1 MSPASTSSSARLER
15 LPAAI
20 CARLDELRA
29 TLQSALGD
37 DLVALIVYGSA
48 ARGDYREGKSDVD
61 LVVVLKNA
69 ERDALDAISN
79 ALQLARYSARIEA
92 MILTAAEI
100 QRAADVFPL
109 LYDDI
114 RREHILLAGKDPFS
128 ALEISDRHRRLRVE
142 QELREA
148 QIRLRRAVVD
158 AQGAR
163 DLLAGAVFRKVRQL
177 RGPLRA
183 LLSLRGVEVGD
194 ALDDVLARAGAQY
207 GVETKPLFA
216 VHAAPAE
223 AHAALEKLLAAAV
236 DDVDRMEEGG
246 AA

>member
-1 MSPASTSSSARLER
+1 MSQASTSSSARLER
-15 LPAAI
+15 LPAAVRS
-20 CARLDELRA
+20 RLDELRHG
-29 TLQSALGD
+29 LQDALGG
-37 DLVALIVYGSA
+37 DLIALIVYGSA

-61 LVVVLKNA
+61 LVVVL
-69 ERDALDAISN
+69 RDDARDKLEAISN
-79 ALQLARYSARIEA
+79 ALQLARYAARIEA
-92 MILTAAEI
+92 MILTASEI
-100 QRAADVFPL
+100 PRAADVFPL

-163 DLLAGAVFRKVRQL
+163 DLLAGAVFRKVRQI

-183 LLSLRGVEVGD
+183 LLALRGIEVSDG
-194 ALDDVLARAGAQY
+194 LDEVLARAGAQY
-207 GVETKPLFA
+207 GVEIKPLSA
-216 VHAAPAE
+216 VHSAPAE

-236 DDVDRMEEGG
+236 DDVDRMEDGG
-246 AA
+246 TP